1 MGQVLAVLDLQRV
14 YEVKR
19 SVFSVKKDIIHAL
32 SGVSLDLDQGKTIGI
47 VGESG
52 SGKSTLARCILLLER
67 PDGGTISFMGKDL
80 LGLPKG
86 ELKSLRKKMQIIFQ
100 DPYSSLNP
108 RKKVFDTIAEPLLF
122 HEIVDRKGV
131 KGKVMEILKNVG
143 LDEGFVNKYP
153 HEMSGGQRQRVAI
166 GRSLTTDPA
175 LIIADEPVSSLDVSI
190 QSQIVNLFLDIK
202 DRTDIA
208 MLFVSHDLNVVRFVS
223 DEIMVM
229 YKGRVVETGTKDE
242 VFLNPLHPYTK
253 MLINAAKGE
262 FSRREEDAAFD
273 ESKGCAYYPRC
284 EQRKAHCRDS
294 IPRLTGSKE
303 HKIAC
308 FPESGGKS
316 AHSS

>member
-1 MGQVLAVLDLQRV
+1 MGQVLSVLDLKRV

-32 SGVSLDLDQGKTIGI
+32 SGISLDLDQGKTIGI

-80 LGLPKG
+80 LGLQKG
-86 ELKSLRKKMQIIFQ
+86 ELRSLRKKMQIIFQ

-108 RKKVFDTIAEPLLF
+108 RKKVFDVIAEPMLF
-122 HEIVDRKGV
+122 HKIV
-131 KGKVMEILKNVG
+131 GKKEAADKAAGILKSVG
-143 LDEGFVNKYP
+143 LDEGFMKKYP

-166 GRSLTTDPA
+166 GRALTTDPA

-202 DRTDIA
+202 DMTDIA

-223 DEIMVM
+223 DEIMVI
-229 YKGRVVETGTKDE
+229 YKGRVVEAGTKDE
-242 VFLNPLHPYTK
+242 VFLSPLHPYTK
-253 MLINAAKGE
+253 MLIKASMGE
-262 FSRREEDAAFD
+262 FFRKEDETVFDGSR
-273 ESKGCAYYPRC
+273 GCPYYPRC
-284 EQRKAHCRDS
+284 EERRPACRDAM
-294 IPRLTGSKE
+294 PQLTGSKE
-303 HKIAC
+303 HRVAC
-308 FPESGGKS
+308 FRES
-316 AHSS
+316 

>member
-1 MGQVLAVLDLQRV
+1 MGQVLSVLDLQRV
-14 YEVKR
+14 YEIKR
-19 SVFSVKKDIIHAL
+19 SVFSMKKEIINAVN
-32 SGVSLDLDQGKTIGI
+32 GVSLELDKGKTIGI

-67 PDGGTISFMGKDL
+67 PDSGTISFLGRDL
-80 LGLPKG
+80 LSLERE
-86 ELKSLRKKMQIIFQ
+86 ELKTLRRQMQIIFQ

-122 HEIVDRKGV
+122 HEIAGRSDIKD
-131 KGKVMEILKNVG
+131 KVMEILRSVG

-190 QSQIVNLFLDIK
+190 QSQIVNLFLDIR

-229 YKGRVVETGTKDE
+229 YRGRVVETGTKDE
-242 VFLNPLHPYTK
+242 VFLNPLHPYTE

-262 FSRREEDAAFD
+262 FFRKEDEAVLD
-273 ESKGCAYYPRC
+273 GGRGCAYYPRC
-284 EQRKAHCRDS
+284 EKRKVLCRDS
-294 IPRLTGSKE
+294 VPRLTGSKE
-303 HKIAC
+303 HRVAC
-308 FPESGGKS
+308 FRERE
-316 AHSS
+316 

>member
-1 MGQVLAVLDLQRV
+1 MGQVLSVLDLQRV
-14 YEVKR
+14 YEIKR
-19 SVFSVKKDIIHAL
+19 SVFSIKKDIINAVN
-32 SGVSLDLDQGKTIGI
+32 GVSLELDKGKTTGI

-52 SGKSTLARCILLLER
+52 SGKSTLARCILLLEK
-67 PDGGTISFMGKDL
+67 PDSGTISFLGRDL
-80 LGLPKG
+80 LSLKRE
-86 ELKSLRKKMQIIFQ
+86 ELKALRRQMQIIFQ

-122 HEIVDRKGV
+122 HGIVGRKDI
-131 KGKVMEILKNVG
+131 KDKVMEILMNVG

-223 DEIMVM
+223 DEIIVM
-229 YKGRVVETGTKDE
+229 YKGRAVETGTKDE
-242 VFLNPLHPYTK
+242 VFLDPLHPYTK

-262 FSRREEDAAFD
+262 FFRKEEKTSFD
-273 ESKGCAYYPRC
+273 KDRGCPYYARC
-284 EQRKAHCRDS
+284 EERKDCCCDS
-294 IPRLTGSKE
+294 VPRLIGGKE
-303 HKIAC
+303 HRIAC
-308 FPESGGKS
+308 FRES
-316 AHSS
+316 

>member
-1 MGQVLAVLDLQRV
+1 MGQVLSVLDLQRV

-108 RKKVFDTIAEPLLF
+108 RKKVFDVIAEPMLF
-122 HEIVDRKGV
+122 HKIVDK
-131 KGKVMEILKNVG
+131 KEAADKVAGILKSVG
-143 LDEGFVNKYP
+143 LDEGFMKKYP

-166 GRSLTTDPA
+166 GRALTTDPA

-202 DRTDIA
+202 DMTDIA

-223 DEIMVM
+223 DEIMVI
-229 YKGRVVETGTKDE
+229 YKGRVVEAGTKDE

-253 MLINAAKGE
+253 MLIKASKGE
-262 FSRREEDAAFD
+262 FFRKEDEAVFDGSR
-273 ESKGCAYYPRC
+273 GCSYYPRC
-284 EQRKAHCRDS
+284 EERKPACRDS
-294 IPRLTGSKE
+294 MPQLTGSKE
-303 HKIAC
+303 HRVAC
-308 FPESGGKS
+308 FPERE
-316 AHSS
+316 

>member
-1 MGQVLAVLDLQRV
+1 MGQVLAVLDLRKV

-32 SGVSLDLDQGKTIGI
+32 GGVSLDLDQGKTIGI

-108 RKKVFDTIAEPLLF
+108 RKKVFDVIAEPMLF
-122 HEIVDRKGV
+122 HKIVDKKEV
-131 KGKVMEILKNVG
+131 VDKVAGILKSVG
-143 LDEGFVNKYP
+143 LDEGFMNKYP

-166 GRSLTTDPA
+166 GRALTTDPA

-229 YKGRVVETGTKDE
+229 YKGRVVEAGTKNE
-242 VFLNPLHPYTK
+242 VFFNPLHPYTK
-253 MLINAAKGE
+253 MLINASKGE
-262 FSRREEDAAFD
+262 FFQREVDISFD
-273 ESKGCAYYPRC
+273 KDMGCPYYARC
-284 EQRKAHCRDS
+284 EQRKDRCRDS
-294 IPRLTGSKE
+294 VPHLTGSKG
-303 HKIAC
+303 HMVAC
-308 FPESGGKS
+308 FWSNK
-316 AHSS
+316 